1 VAPKTKGEITR
12 EWVLEQAARLFNE
25 RGFSGV
31 SLTDLMEAT
40 GLEKGGL
47 YHHFGSKEELA
58 FEAFTYSI
66 DRVTRRFKSRI
77 DGNATAVE
85 RLHSLIGAFVEYYEN
100 PPVPGGCPIMNTAI
114 ETDDSNP
121 RFRER
126 ARLAMNQYLTGI
138 QSIIAAGIKSGELNR
153 HIDSEHAAT
162 VLLCLFE
169 GALMLSKLNR
179 DASYMKRAA
188 GHMRVYVEQMRAQ

>member
-1 VAPKTKGEITR
+1 MAPKTKGEITR

-58 FEAFTYSI
+58 FEAFSYSI
-66 DRVTRRFKSRI
+66 DRVTRRFETRLA
-77 DGNATAVE
+77 GLQTAME
-85 RLHSLIGAFVEYYEN
+85 QLHALVDAFIEYYDD
-100 PPVPGGCPIMNTAI
+100 PPVPGGCPIMNTAV
-114 ETDDSNP
+114 ETDDANP

-126 ARLAMNQYLTGI
+126 ARMAMKQYLNGI
-138 QSIIAAGIKSGELNR
+138 QSILAAGVRNGELQKEMNT
-153 HIDSEHAAT
+153 EQAAT

-179 DASYMKRAA
+179 DASYLKRA
-188 GHMRVYVEQMRAQ
+188 GEHMRAYIEQMRAL